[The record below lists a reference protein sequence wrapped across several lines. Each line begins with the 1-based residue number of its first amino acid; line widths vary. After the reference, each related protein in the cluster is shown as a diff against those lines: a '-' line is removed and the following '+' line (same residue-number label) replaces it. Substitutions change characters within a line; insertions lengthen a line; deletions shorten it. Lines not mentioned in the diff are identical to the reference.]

1 MKDIKI
7 YPSRNKIP
15 KTNKKYILGVISI
28 RLNTRGKKISEISSR
43 LTDIIEN
50 VQKKRDLKIN
60 EQIICELMG

>member
-50 VQKKRDLKIN
+50 V
-60 EQIICELMG
+60 

>member
-28 RLNTRGKKISEISSR
+28 RLNTGGKKISQFSSR

-50 VQKKRDLKIN
+50 V
-60 EQIICELMG
+60 